1 MLSRATGKEAQMP
14 AKQYHVTLTAAERIE
29 VEQISRSNKH
39 SIRERVRARILLA
52 ADEQQPGGGDRD
64 QAICEQI
71 RTSRPTIARVRR
83 RFVEGGLEAALYHKE
98 QVHRKARLVDGAGEA
113 HLIALVCGAP
123 PDGHQQWTL
132 RLLRDKYI
140 EAGYANQISH
150 ETIRQVLK
158 KMNLNL
164 G

>member
-1 MLSRATGKEAQMP
+1 MP
-14 AKQYHVTLTAAERIE
+14 AKQYRVSLTSAERE
-29 VEQISRSNKH
+29 QVEQISRSNKH

-52 ADEQQPGGGDRD
+52 ADEQQPGGAPTD
-64 QAICEQI
+64 QAIGNQL
-71 RTSRPTIARVRR
+71 RTSRPTIARVRQ
-83 RFVEGGLEAALYHKE
+83 RFAEGGLEAALYHKE
-98 QVHRKARLVDGAGEA
+98 QVHRKARLVDGTGEA

-132 RLLRDKYI
+132 RLLRDQYI
-140 EAGYANQISH
+140 EAGYADQISH

-158 KMNLNL
+158 KMSLSR